1 MAGLCA
7 DFTEKSAAVVESDSV
22 FGREPLRREKAS
34 AETGTVR
41 RLLGRRTTRKER
53 FYRLGKQAIR
63 TTRGGAIMLHGRRLL
78 VSFFIVLAAVS
89 LPTISRAQKPALLVL
104 QGGTLIDAT
113 GRPPL
118 EDAVIVI
125 EGER

>member
-34 AETGTVR
+34 AETETVR

-53 FYRLGKQAIR
+53 FYRLGK
-63 TTRGGAIMLHGRRLL
+63 
-78 VSFFIVLAAVS
+78 
-89 LPTISRAQKPALLVL
+89 
-104 QGGTLIDAT
+104 
-113 GRPPL
+113 
-118 EDAVIVI
+118 
-125 EGER
+125 